1 MRGSKR
7 YTRFM
12 ANIKS
17 AIKRARQNAKRNA
30 LKSSQRASTRTA
42 VKAVDNA
49 IEAKDKNL
57 ALEQYILRKYQTT
70 QAGDFSA
77 PLNTG
82 YEPPHMSYSIQWLF
96 FALCLSIVILR
107 KNKLL

>member
-17 AIKRARQNAKRNA
+17 AIKRARQNVKRNA

-42 VKAVDNA
+42 VKAVDAA
-49 IEAKDKNL
+49 IEAKDRSLAKDAFGKAEKTLDSMAGKKVITKNMASRTKSRL
-57 ALEQYILRKYQTT
+57 NKRIKAL
-70 QAGDFSA
+70 
-77 PLNTG
+77 
-82 YEPPHMSYSIQWLF
+82 
-96 FALCLSIVILR
+96 
-107 KNKLL
+107 

>member
-17 AIKRARQNAKRNA
+17 AIKRARQNVKRNA

-42 VKAVDNA
+42 VKAVDNLA
-49 IEAKDKNL
+49 KEAFIKAEKTLDSM
-57 ALEQYILRKYQTT
+57 
-70 QAGDFSA
+70 AGKK
-77 PLNTG
+77 
-82 YEPPHMSYSIQWLF
+82 
-96 FALCLSIVILR
+96 VIT
-107 KNKLL
+107 KNKASRTKSRLNKRIKAL